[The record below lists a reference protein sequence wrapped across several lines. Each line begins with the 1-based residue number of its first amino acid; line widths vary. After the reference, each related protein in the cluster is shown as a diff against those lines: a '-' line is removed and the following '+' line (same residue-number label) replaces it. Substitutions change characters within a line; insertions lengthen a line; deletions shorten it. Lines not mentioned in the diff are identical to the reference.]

1 MKKQIIVQPNFGGEE
16 RSIRLRIKKIQNVGQ
31 ILIYLV
37 DDKLY
42 AFTFY
47 FILIKEFPRT
57 FHFWT
62 RLTIWKIAQEENVI
76 FLKELYIYKQN
87 LLFSFSHGVGDKFLH
102 ILIGKCCFICQKRV
116 SVELNFELLKKIKV
130 IDKEKTKW
138 TGNSFSRTPHCRH
151 RITQVIMSVVVN
163 VIKFN
168 FACWKGCVCVGAHV
182 AHCNT
187 SFWSNLF
194 I

>member
-1 MKKQIIVQPNFGGEE
+1 MYLSYFLPFWDLKLNFFFLEINL
-16 RSIRLRIKKIQNVGQ
+16 SA
-31 ILIYLV
+31 IY
-37 DDKLY
+37 
-42 AFTFY
+42 T
-47 FILIKEFPRT
+47 
-57 FHFWT
+57 
-62 RLTIWKIAQEENVI
+62 LTIYP
-76 FLKELYIYKQN
+76 FY
-87 LLFSFSHGVGDKFLH
+87 FSFSHGVGDKFLH

-138 TGNSFSRTPHCRH
+138 TGNSFSRTPHYRH

-168 FACWKGCVCVGAHV
+168 FACCKGCVCVGAHV